1 MGVILGDQIKK
12 IIAENKGLS
21 PKMTV
26 TNNVKVVNVRRQ
38 EYELSENRKEPGL
51 AFDFVFTS
59 AYGETQSRV
68 EIEGSIFYVG
78 NKQEIDEIEKVWK
91 DHKIVSEKIAI
102 PIHNRALEIGFLQA
116 IDLATEVKLPAPI
129 QLPRFVAE
137 EKPAVSEKP
146 AEKTAKR

>member
-26 TNNVKVVNVRRQ
+26 TNNVKVTNVRKQ
-38 EYELSENRKEPGL
+38 EYSLSENKKDPGL

-59 AYGETQSRV
+59 QYGETQSKV

-78 NKQEIDEIEKVWK
+78 GKQEIDDIEKVWK
-91 DHKIVSEKIAI
+91 DRKVVSEKIAI

-116 IDLATEVKLPAPI
+116 IDLSTKVKLPAPI

-137 EKPAVSEKP
+137 EKPAVPEKQV
-146 AEKTAKR
+146 AKK